1 MEALHGIEECVQV
14 LSVPVV
20 DAVVDVIT
28 IVLVNGGQ
36 LKVYFSFRC
45 YLCC

>member
-1 MEALHGIEECVQV
+1 MEALRSVEERVQV
-14 LSVPVV
+14 LSVP
-20 DAVVDVIT
+20 VVDVIT

>member
-1 MEALHGIEECVQV
+1 MEALHGIAECVQV
-14 LSVPVV
+14 LSVP
-20 DAVVDVIT
+20 VVDVIT